1 LEHDTDNDNNKDVDN
16 DNNDVA
22 ADNDYNED
30 DDDDD
35 DNSDDVDHGCTIY
48 KSLRHQLNSHTNLAA
63 YAKYICIELTKVT
76 LTVQQVSTGLKS

>member
-1 LEHDTDNDNNKDVDN
+1 MEHDTDNDNNKYVDN

-22 ADNDYNED
+22 ADNDYNE

-76 LTVQQVSTGLKS
+76 LTVQQVSTGVKS